1 MARSASTF
9 WIDVHFWLGVV
20 TALPLLAVAV
30 TGGVLALQPELQ
42 AWTFPETYGVLD
54 EGSRMSPVE
63 AARLLEEEYP
73 EADVYYV
80 GSKIETGKPWI
91 VHSSAGK
98 LVIDPY
104 GRTIRPAPEGGGWI
118 GTVEE
123 IHRNLTAGTVGRYVV
138 AGSSIVLLLILGTG
152 LWVWLPMWR
161 GTLRRWWR
169 KGSALGWHNVV
180 GLATLPLLAL
190 MAVTGVMLTFGLASY
205 LSTLTLSP
213 EVPEPHVEPSSRREP
228 VSLAR
233 AVRAAQGRRPDSR
246 VVGFAEPWNPNQA
259 VRVFMTRTS
268 SGTRGWVTVFV
279 HPYSG
284 EVILSVDAYAH
295 SWGAMLQKI
304 WFGFHTGDV
313 LGLGGRTAW
322 GLASLLLP
330 VLLGTGLWRW
340 WKKRRARR
348 RARRVRASTA
358 QS

>member
-42 AWTFPETYGVLD
+42 QWTLPEVYAVAG

-63 AARLLEEEYP
+63 AARLVEREYP

-80 GSKIETGKPWI
+80 GSKVEADEPWI
-91 VHSSAGK
+91 VNSSAGK
-98 LVIDPY
+98 LVVDPY
-104 GRTIRPAPEGGGWI
+104 ARTIRPAPEGGGWI

-138 AGSSIVLLLILGTG
+138 AGSSIVLLLILATG
-152 LWVWLPMWR
+152 LWIWLPMWR
-161 GTLRRWWR
+161 GTLNRWWQKR
-169 KGSALGWHNVV
+169 SALGWHNVL
-180 GLATLPLLAL
+180 GLATLPLLVL
-190 MAVTGVMLTFGLASY
+190 MAVTGVMLTFGLAPY
-205 LSTLTLSP
+205 LSTVTFSP
-213 EVPEPHVEPSSRREP
+213 EVPEPHVEPPSDGEP

-233 AVRAAQGRRPDSR
+233 AVQAAQARRSESR
-246 VVGFAEPWNPNQA
+246 VVGFAGPWNPNQA
-259 VRVFMTRTS
+259 VRVFMTRS
-268 SGTRGWVTVFV
+268 ASGTRGWVTVFV

-284 EVILSVDAYAH
+284 EVVLDVDAYAH

-304 WFGFHTGDV
+304 WFSFHTGDV
-313 LGLGGRTAW
+313 LGLGGRLVW
-322 GLASLLLP
+322 GIASMLLP

-348 RARRVRASTA
+348 RTTRVRTSV
-358 QS
+358 QP